1 MLTIYQNDARNIPI
15 IMEKSDYS
23 PLCII
28 SSIIHGEF
36 NRNKEITI
44 ENFNLALAS
53 IRDLDLHIDVKMTEE
68 ALNSVINNSL
78 RILYGKN

>member
-28 SSIIHGEF
+28 SNIIHGEF
-36 NRNKEITI
+36 KRNKEISI
-44 ENFNLALAS
+44 DNFNLALAS
-53 IRDLDLHIDVKMTEE
+53 IRDLDLGIDIKMTEE
-68 ALNSVINNSL
+68 ALNNVINKAL
-78 RILYGKN
+78 RILYGKD